1 MKMIQDV
8 YIKLRENMD
17 VDKFYQ
23 KVKKSYEENERVRFI
38 FDTTGSS
45 VNMGDM
51 NKVKTVFD
59 KLEDLT
65 KIKLEETCVIVDG
78 DIKRTIISTF
88 VQSVKNKKPVRIL

>member
-1 MKMIQDV
+1 MVQDV

-17 VDKFYQ
+17 TDKFYQ
-23 KVKKSYEENERVRFI
+23 KIKNSYENNDKVRFI

-45 VNMGDM
+45 VNVSDM
-51 NKVKTVFD
+51 NKVKQVFE
-59 KLEDLT
+59 KLEELT

-88 VQSVKNKKPVRIL
+88 IQSIKQKKPVRIL

>member
-1 MKMIQDV
+1 MVQDV

-17 VDKFYQ
+17 TEKFYQ
-23 KVKKSYEENERVRFI
+23 KIKNSYENNDKVRFI

-45 VNMGDM
+45 VNVSDM
-51 NKVKTVFD
+51 NKVKQVFE
-59 KLEDLT
+59 KLEELT

-88 VQSVKNKKPVRIL
+88 IQSIKQKKPVRIL